1 MCVYSS
7 LSMLSSHEAMRPALR
22 VSGMTYTHYLAL
34 FRRSSGANPGGR
46 GQGDDDDG
54 GGEAAHPS
62 AAAAVTGSEE
72 RRSVRGREEEVEVM
86 VMNGRMKVAFPSDKA
101 AGGECTSPASAES
114 CGRSDPLLLA
124 IEAGDAEALRGL
136 LRVERD
142 LGRDLEP
149 NLGSKDQGPE
159 EASGWMSLHV
169 AAWRGETQCLRLLL
183 NEFPGWVDRRTLNEE
198 TGLLLATRR
207 GHVACMRLLLE
218 EGGANPDICANNRE
232 TPLYSA
238 CERGDLS
245 AASLLLEFG
254 ADPAQR
260 CARGSTALHAASA
273 RGSTELL
280 ALLLRLQPQP
290 RPGPGSRM
298 PLLASGCCRG
308 LTALHYA
315 AQRGHVEAVRCLI
328 DAGSAVNA
336 QASDGGTPLLE
347 AVRGGHV
354 DAARMLLIRGEADAN
369 IPADVRAPARE
380 RGVGTAGKDA
390 MQRVLPLHEAAGQ
403 GCVELLD
410 LLLPATSRA
419 CVRRTPSSPLLPAA
433 LGGHAGALRRLLSA
447 GYRPN
452 GDGRAGGPGNG
463 AGGSSGGATA
473 RSPLHAA
480 VSARREDCVRL
491 LLAGGADPN
500 GDPHGDP
507 EPPVVTAARLGD
519 AGAVRLLLEG
529 GADWGAGARAGGC
542 GRGGGGG
549 GGGGSCAFPVVVAL
563 ARGHPAMLKMFLDA
577 GCDAAACF
585 RCRLEP
591 VANPRREGARPLQFC
606 EMFSGGGE
614 GASEGASVV
623 AALLDY
629 VGSVRLCHHLRKSL
643 SDRDEWAS
651 IVQATDNPRTLA
663 HLCRV
668 SVRASVGSHRLR
680 QLRTLPLPQRLLDY
694 ILHAHP

>member
-1 MCVYSS
+1 
-7 LSMLSSHEAMRPALR
+7 MRPAPR
-22 VSGMTYTHYLAL
+22 MSGMTYTHYLAL
-34 FRRSSGANPGGR
+34 IRRSSGANPGSR
-46 GQGDDDDG
+46 GQGNSADDDDG
-54 GGEAAHPS
+54 GEAHPS
-62 AAAAVTGSEE
+62 AAATVTDSEE
-72 RRSVRGREEEVEVM
+72 RRSVRGREEEEM
-86 VMNGRMKVAFPSDKA
+86 VINGRMKVAFPSDKA
-101 AGGECTSPASAES
+101 NECTSPASAES

-159 EASGWMSLHV
+159 KASGWMSLHV
-169 AAWRGETQCLRLLL
+169 ASWRGETQCLRLLL
-183 NEFPGWVDRRTLNEE
+183 KEFPGWVDRRTLNEE

-238 CERGDLS
+238 CERGDLA
-245 AASLLLEFG
+245 AASLLLQFG

-273 RGSTELL
+273 RGSVELL
-280 ALLLRLQPQP
+280 ALLLQLQPQP
-290 RPGPGSRM
+290 RPGPGSRA

-315 AQRGHVEAVRCLI
+315 AQRGHADAVRCLI

-354 DAARMLLIRGEADAN
+354 AAARMLLIRGEADAN
-369 IPADVRAPARE
+369 IPAEVRAPARE
-380 RGVGTAGKDA
+380 RGVGAAGKDA
-390 MQRVLPLHEAAGQ
+390 PQRVLPLHEAAGQ

-447 GYRPN
+447 GYCPN
-452 GDGRAGGPGNG
+452 GNGQAGGPGNG
-463 AGGSSGGATA
+463 AGGNGGGATA

-491 LLAGGADPN
+491 LLAGGADPD
-500 GDPHGDP
+500 GDPRGDP

-519 AGAVRLLLEG
+519 AGAVRLLLDG

-549 GGGGSCAFPVVVAL
+549 SCAFPAVVAL

-591 VANPRREGARPLQFC
+591 GANPRSGEARPLQFC
-606 EMFSGGGE
+606 ELFSGGGE

-643 SDRDEWAS
+643 SDRAEWAS
-651 IVQATDNPRTLA
+651 IGQATDNPRTLA

-668 SVRASVGSHRLR
+668 SVRASVGSPRLR
-680 QLRTLPLPQRLLDY
+680 QLRTLPLPRRLLDY